1 MTWPGIPGNNE
12 STERT
17 SVPLSLTH
25 SSSDLASSSSSGDQ
39 HLYLLAAGG
48 SCLVS
53 TATFTH
59 HVVTIY
65 LTGFRPWPLRHHRNC
80 SPKVMA
86 TARLMVLKH
95 VPGKKAFINSLLTKI
110 ETQLR
115 IQSPSWYGPGL
126 HFSSPIAHS
135 QRVPRMTNFS
145 LHPLVPETLFVLF
158 PTLGHL
164 SHQSPMS
171 KTYLTFKGL
180 AAMPSFFQG
189 TFMAPESRSCLSPS
203 CPAHACNLPQCNG
216 TDHYPWHA
224 GGYLWTCLITV
235 TRLRA
240 PQGLALILTYL
251 CISSSTL
258 KAHM

>member
-1 MTWPGIPGNNE
+1 MTWPRIPGNNK

-17 SVPLSLTH
+17 SVLLSLTH
-25 SSSDLASSSSSGDQ
+25 PSSDLASSSSSGDQ

-59 HVVTIY
+59 HIVTIH

-86 TARLMVLKH
+86 TARLIVLKH

-115 IQSPSWYGPGL
+115 IQSLSWYGPGL
-126 HFSSPIAHS
+126 HFSSQIAHS
-135 QRVPRMTNFS
+135 QRVPSMTNFS
-145 LHPLVPETLFVLF
+145 LHSLVPETLFVLF

-164 SHQSPMS
+164 SHQSPVS
-171 KTYLTFKGL
+171 KTYHF
-180 AAMPSFFQG
+180 
-189 TFMAPESRSCLSPS
+189 
-203 CPAHACNLPQCNG
+203 
-216 TDHYPWHA
+216 
-224 GGYLWTCLITV
+224 
-235 TRLRA
+235 
-240 PQGLALILTYL
+240 
-251 CISSSTL
+251 
-258 KAHM
+258 